1 MKQKKEKEYFIWIIG
16 DIYKGDK
23 KMGTKKEKK
32 FFIRLMAINMKIIE
46 KMEFKK
52 KRNHLFK

>member
-1 MKQKKEKEYFIWIIG
+1 
-16 DIYKGDK
+16 
-23 KMGTKKEKK
+23 MGTKKEKK